1 MERKD
6 GCIMTSKEYSGL
18 PDVDI
23 RTVDP
28 ASVPDIAGITVD
40 PTLSPEER
48 MNGNP
53 FLYRCNG
60 ILVKTT
66 FSGTLPLQTLLEDCL
81 EHAT

>member
-1 MERKD
+1 
-6 GCIMTSKEYSGL
+6 MTSAEYSRL
-18 PDVDI
+18 SALDI

-28 ASVPDIAGITVD
+28 ASVPDIASITVD
-40 PTLSPEER
+40 PALTPEER
-48 MNGNP
+48 IRDVARQMNGNP

-81 EHAT
+81 KHAT

>member
-1 MERKD
+1 
-6 GCIMTSKEYSGL
+6 MTSKEYSGL

-48 MNGNP
+48 VRNVARQMNGNP

-81 EHAT
+81 AHAT